1 MDAANFTS
9 VVICNEASLHPI
21 GSASREKDLVFLSE
35 LGYEEEHDFW
45 IATRKDYVQRPEVK
59 VLIECIRDATLKI

>member
-1 MDAANFTS
+1 M
-9 VVICNEASLHPI
+9 
-21 GSASREKDLVFLSE
+21 EKDLVFLSE

>member
-1 MDAANFTS
+1 MLILMLALLG
-9 VVICNEASLHPI
+9 V
-21 GSASREKDLVFLSE
+21 GLVFLSE